1 MKNNIYTSFDKQ
13 KTLFSALL
21 DAGNNFG
28 KQYKIIEDINRQPIS
43 YRKIILRSILLS
55 IILKKQTNISEHI
68 GIIFPNTIALSILF
82 FALQF
87 IGRVPA
93 MLNFTSGSF
102 AIKRACQTAQIK
114 TIYTSKTFIKKANL
128 EKLIEEL
135 RKKYKI
141 FYIEDIKEKINLKS
155 KILAFFIY
163 LNVDRYYN
171 KKSFSKNSES
181 SAVVLFTSGS
191 EGYP

>member
-82 FALQF
+82 L
-87 IGRVPA
+87 
-93 MLNFTSGSF
+93 S
-102 AIKRACQTAQIK
+102 
-114 TIYTSKTFIKKANL
+114 
-128 EKLIEEL
+128 LIH
-135 RKKYKI
+135 I
-141 FYIEDIKEKINLKS
+141 
-155 KILAFFIY
+155 
-163 LNVDRYYN
+163 
-171 KKSFSKNSES
+171 
-181 SAVVLFTSGS
+181 
-191 EGYP
+191 